1 MFNLMHNF
9 KYIPAIDGLRAIA
22 VLSVML
28 FHLDASFLPGGFTGV
43 DVFFVI
49 SGYVVSASLAADF
62 IKNNYINSNR
72 KLVAFFPFLIAFYAR
87 RIRRI
92 FPALVVCLLISSLL
106 AAMFIPFSWNDNI
119 IGKVGTWA
127 FFGLGNIALVKFT
140 DGYFSMDAEYNPFTH
155 TWSLGVEEQFYVIF
169 PLVFFI
175 FLASKTYKQKFLGF
189 TLLFIL
195 ALVSLF
201 FSADETIKNFNKA
214 FYLLPSRFWELA
226 VGAMLFQFHFRCSN
240 NYKNSNG
247 NFSTRLSFLFSKK
260 VILLAFLTG
269 LLLIIYS
276 FIFVNKLNF
285 PFPNAIFS
293 VLGTAFII
301 HAISNT
307 NIQRYKLLNNVFDN
321 NLMVYIGK
329 ISFSLYLWHWA
340 IYVLFRWTIGLDSIA
355 LYCIA
360 VVLTFIFAILSYK
373 FVELPIKKGAGNN
386 IFGLNNI
393 NLKTVGIGLFII
405 CISFFVSKQ
414 MLNKHKEKFSLSQ
427 TKNTEFWFPS
437 DEIISFENEAIKQ
450 SKKYDFSNKR
460 LFIVGD
466 SHTGSLQTLAAMLRT
481 YNNMDV
487 RLLTIPGCPV
497 WDLRTDINHFPKHC
511 KIDLNGIYNKLL
523 TDVKKGDIVFFSSLR
538 GGRLTDK
545 FTAFDREQLEKYFS
559 KYNIQTKQIYTQLRN
574 EFVPLAN
581 QLVKKK
587 AKVILNTP
595 SPVFATLAIRCADWF
610 SINSKTCKNN
620 MFISKHYLTEFNQQ
634 MLSSLN
640 TLKTTIPAI
649 TIWNIFDI
657 LCISPNF
664 GEHKDDK
671 NYCSLFD
678 KNNMPIF
685 HDTDHLSAYGNTIL
699 YPHFTELLN
708 SIYSENNSNNK

>member
-1 MFNLMHNF
+1 MNNSIYNF

-22 VLSVML
+22 VLSVIL

-49 SGYVVSASLAADF
+49 SGYVVSASLAANF
-62 IKNNYINSNR
+62 VKNNYINSN
-72 KLVAFFPFLIAFYAR
+72 KKIGSFFTFLTAFYAR

-92 FPALVVCLLISSLL
+92 FPALVVCLLVSSLL
-106 AAMFIPFSWNDNI
+106 TAMFIPFSWNDNI

-189 TLLFIL
+189 ILLVIL
-195 ALVSLF
+195 ALTSLI
-201 FSADETIKNFNKA
+201 FSAYETINNFNKA

-226 VGAMLFQFHFRCSN
+226 VGAMLFQLHFRCSN

-247 NFSTRLSFLFSKK
+247 NFSMRLSFLFSKK

-293 VLGTAFII
+293 VLGSAFII
-301 HAISNT
+301 HAITNT
-307 NIQRYKLLNNVFDN
+307 NIQKYKLLNNIFDN

-386 IFGLNNI
+386 IFGLKFI
-393 NLKTVGIGLFII
+393 NLKTVSIGVFII
-405 CISFFVSKQ
+405 SISCFISNYV
-414 MLNKHKEKFSLSQ
+414 LIEHKEKFSLSQ

-466 SHTGSLQTLAAMLRT
+466 SHTGSLQTLVAMLRKH
-481 YNNMDV
+481 NKMDV
-487 RLLTIPGCPV
+487 NLLTIPGCPV

>member
-1 MFNLMHNF
+1 MNNSIYNF

-49 SGYVVSASLAADF
+49 SGYVVSASLAANF
-62 IKNNYINSNR
+62 VKNNNSN
-72 KLVAFFPFLIAFYAR
+72 KKIGSFFTFLTAFYAR

-92 FPALVVCLLISSLL
+92 FPALVVCLLVSSLL
-106 AAMFIPFSWNDNI
+106 TAMFIPFSWNDNI

-140 DGYFSMDAEYNPFTH
+140 DGYFSIDAEYNPFTH

-189 TLLFIL
+189 ILLVIL
-195 ALVSLF
+195 ALTSLI
-201 FSADETIKNFNKA
+201 FSAYETINNFNKA

-293 VLGTAFII
+293 VLGSAFII
-301 HAISNT
+301 HAITNT
-307 NIQRYKLLNNVFDN
+307 NIQKYKLLNNIFDN

-405 CISFFVSKQ
+405 CVSFFVSKQ

-497 WDLRTDINHFPKHC
+497 WDLRSDINHFPKHC

-640 TLKTTIPAI
+640 ILKTTIPAI

-685 HDTDHLSAYGNTIL
+685 HDNDHLSAYGNTIL

-708 SIYSENNSNNK
+708 SIYNENNNN